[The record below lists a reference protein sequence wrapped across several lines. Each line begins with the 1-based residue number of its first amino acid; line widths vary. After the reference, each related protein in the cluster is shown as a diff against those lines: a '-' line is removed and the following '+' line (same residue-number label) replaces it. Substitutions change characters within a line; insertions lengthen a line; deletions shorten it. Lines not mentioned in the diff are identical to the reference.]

1 MDREQ
6 EEAVLRITAQYVDE
20 VRAGQRPR
28 ISDYLARYPQYAG
41 EIADFVAYYHA
52 VEVDLPGETS
62 ITSPLGGEF
71 RIAIDSAR
79 NRILQTE
86 AQPARKLSTLLVT
99 LDKQRQ
105 TLDQLADKIGLSV
118 DIVAKLE
125 QRKIAAASIPKEMY
139 KRLAEVLQ
147 QPVRVIEEYFSLLRE
162 PSSYG
167 QQVAETQTGYQVN
180 ESPSSPAQSFRE
192 ALEESVQLS
201 KEQKLV
207 WYDILNH
214 EGL

>member
-28 ISDYLARYPQYAG
+28 VSDYLARYPQYAG

-62 ITSPLGGEF
+62 IISPLEGEF

-79 NRILQTE
+79 KRVLQTE
-86 AQPARKLSTLLVT
+86 AQTAHKLSTLLVT

-105 TLDQLADKIGLSV
+105 TLDRLADKIGLSV

-125 QRKIAAASIPKEMY
+125 QRKISAVSIPKEMH

-147 QPVRVIEEYFSLLRE
+147 QPVRAIEAYFSPLTE

-180 ESPSSPAQSFRE
+180 ESPSIPTQSFRE

>member
-62 ITSPLGGEF
+62 ITTPLEGEF

-79 NRILQTE
+79 NRVLQTE